1 MVTTNSQANSE
12 NFESVWLYTNSGTNS
27 LPDFNFVSK
36 SFLQEEMIDLGELLR
51 RIVKYLVEGIM
62 VAIAA
67 YAIPKK
73 SLNLDEVLLF
83 PPSVTSSEGPIAFL
97 IAYD

>member
-1 MVTTNSQANSE
+1 MALNK
-12 NFESVWLYTNSGTNS
+12 LG
-27 LPDFNFVSK
+27 
-36 SFLQEEMIDLGELLR
+36 EMIDLGELLR

-73 SLNLDEVLLF
+73 SLNLDEVLLIALTAAATF
-83 PPSVTSSEGPIAFL
+83 SILTHMFLVWQYLLDLVQVSV
-97 IAYD
+97 

>member
-1 MVTTNSQANSE
+1 MGLNK
-12 NFESVWLYTNSGTNS
+12 LG
-27 LPDFNFVSK
+27 D
-36 SFLQEEMIDLGELLR
+36 MIDLGELLR

-73 SLNLDEVLLF
+73 SLNIDEVLL
-83 PPSVTSSEGPIAFL
+83 L
-97 IAYD
+97 H